1 MINLNPEHNDILRL
15 FFALFSES
23 QDLYKR
29 ETNDC
34 HEGEDC
40 HRHCGGTI
48 NEPGQIIRSLN
59 TTSNEYD
66 NNLDCRWLI
75 KLDRLSQIRLT
86 VVSFELE
93 SGAAMDHMTC
103 T

>member
-1 MINLNPEHNDILRL
+1 M
-15 FFALFSES
+15 LFSENK
-23 QDLYKR
+23 YINGRK
-29 ETNDC
+29 TNDC
-34 HEGEDC
+34 HENEDC
-40 HRHCGGTI
+40 DRHCGGTI

-59 TTSNEYD
+59 TISDEYD

-86 VVSFELE
+86 IVSFELE
-93 SGAAMDHMTC
+93 SGAAMNDMTC